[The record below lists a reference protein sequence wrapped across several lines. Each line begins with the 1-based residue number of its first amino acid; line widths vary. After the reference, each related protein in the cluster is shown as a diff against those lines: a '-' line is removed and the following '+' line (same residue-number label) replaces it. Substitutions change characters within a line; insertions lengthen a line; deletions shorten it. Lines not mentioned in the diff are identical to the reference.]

1 MEIID
6 GKLVSS
12 AVKEDLKEKI
22 AAAYEK
28 YGKKFRLSVIIVG
41 NDPASE
47 IYVRNK
53 RKACEAV
60 GIESDTIALDDNADD
75 ESLQSLIKSLAAD
88 ESVDGILGS
97 TAVAGRA

>member
-12 AVKEDLKEKI
+12 AVKAELKEKI
-22 AAAYEK
+22 TAAYEK

-60 GIESDTIALDDNADD
+60 GIESDTITLAEGTDN
-75 ESLQSLIKSLAAD
+75 ESLQNLIKSLR
-88 ESVDGILGS
+88 L
-97 TAVAGRA
+97 R